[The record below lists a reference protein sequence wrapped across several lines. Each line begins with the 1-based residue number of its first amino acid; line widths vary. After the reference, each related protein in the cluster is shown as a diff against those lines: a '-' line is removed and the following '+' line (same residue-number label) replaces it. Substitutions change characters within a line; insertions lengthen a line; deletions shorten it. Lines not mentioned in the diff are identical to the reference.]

1 MPTTTPPKSKPT
13 PMRAGTLTASKK
25 TTPTSKPDRK
35 IKATGPGKV
44 SAKEDGGA
52 LGEHHRNGV
61 EGVLLAAGEDLHH
74 ESVQSDAETHE
85 PESDCEH
92 GHLGNGSLETSYTE
106 ELPETTEDA
115 SLHYQ
120 ADQEHVEE
128 PEEITRSNSSESV
141 QDDAVPEHPHGIA
154 GGEELEQEQAKD
166 EIADIVG
173 LLEST
178 SFSSKHILQGSDEG
192 VVVSDSRT
200 PGSDNER
207 RIGEIPD
214 ESE

>member
-1 MPTTTPPKSKPT
+1 
-13 PMRAGTLTASKK
+13 L
-25 TTPTSKPDRK
+25 
-35 IKATGPGKV
+35 ATG
-44 SAKEDGGA
+44 EA
-52 LGEHHRNGV
+52 LHP
-61 EGVLLAAGEDLHH
+61 
-74 ESVQSDAETHE
+74 ESVLSDAETHE

-106 ELPETTEDA
+106 ELPESTEEA

-120 ADQEHVEE
+120 ADQEHGEE
-128 PEEITRSNSSESV
+128 PEDLVRSHSLESV
-141 QDDAVPEHPHGIA
+141 EDDAVPEHPHGAA
-154 GGEELEQEQAKD
+154 GSEEPEQEQAKD

-178 SFSSKHILQGSDEG
+178 SFSSKHILQGSEEG

>member
-1 MPTTTPPKSKPT
+1 MKS
-13 PMRAGTLTASKK
+13 
-25 TTPTSKPDRK
+25 
-35 IKATGPGKV
+35 
-44 SAKEDGGA
+44 SAKGSDGA

-61 EGVLLAAGEDLHH
+61 EAGLLAAGEAQHP
-74 ESVQSDAETHE
+74 ESVLSDAETHE

-106 ELPETTEDA
+106 ELPETEEA

-128 PEEITRSNSSESV
+128 PEELTRSHSPESV
-141 QDDAVPEHPHGIA
+141 DRIEDDDVPEHPHDA
-154 GGEELEQEQAKD
+154 GGSEELEQGRAKD

-178 SFSSKHILQGSDEG
+178 SFSSKRVLQGSDEG
-192 VVVSDSRT
+192 VVANDSRT
-200 PGSDNER
+200 SGSDNER
-207 RIGEIPD
+207 RGIGEIPD
-214 ESE
+214 ESECSG